1 MTPVRYVSLGILL
14 ALLCVLA
21 ATFYQFVA
29 PFMMPLFLAAVLAL
43 VSQPLHRRL
52 LARCGGRRAIAAG
65 ITTAALIAVVL
76 VPVLIGTVM
85 AASQLVSFV
94 HTYLSQ
100 QSLDQS
106 DLWNDA
112 VWPALKPAASWLQ
125 YDEVQL
131 KQELSGN
138 ADQLA
143 RKLAG
148 ATLTL
153 ASSTVGAFISL
164 TVAVGMFLIALYYF
178 LADGPQLLA
187 AAERLI
193 PVSTEHQ
200 RKLGEEF
207 AKATRAVVMAT
218 FLAAIAQGI
227 ATALA
232 LQVLGFGHFFVFLL
246 VATFT
251 ALVPVAGT
259 WMVWAPCAVWLAIQ
273 GHWGSAVGLALWGVV
288 VVGLL
293 DNVVRTYVLNSD
305 AELHPLL
312 AFISVIGA
320 LQVLGLWG
328 IFIGPIVACCLS
340 ALVKIIHQELNEV
353 LAEKRVATATATT
366 PPANGGLSSLA
377 PSANVIPQEVQG

>member
-1 MTPVRYVSLGILL
+1 MRDMLRSMTPVRYVSLGILL

-21 ATFYQFVA
+21 ATFYQFLA
-29 PFMMPLFLAAVLAL
+29 PFLMPLFLAAVLAL
-43 VSQPLHRRL
+43 VSQPLHRWVL
-52 LARCGGRRAIAAG
+52 ERCGGRKAVAAG
-65 ITTAALIAVVL
+65 VTTAALVGVVL

-94 HTYLSQ
+94 QTYLSKP
-100 QSLDQS
+100 SLDAS
-106 DLWNDA
+106 DLWND
-112 VWPALKPAASWLQ
+112 VVSPALATVANWIPG
-125 YDEVQL
+125 YDEATL
-131 KQELSGN
+131 KQELATN

-148 ATLTL
+148 TTLTL
-153 ASSTVGAFISL
+153 ASSTVGALVSL

-178 LADGPQLLA
+178 LADGPELIA

-193 PVSTEHQ
+193 PVNVDHQ
-200 RKLGEEF
+200 RQLLDEF

-218 FLAAIAQGI
+218 FFAAFAQGI

-232 LQVLGFGHFFVFLL
+232 LQMLGFGHFFVFLL

-259 WMVWAPCAVWLAIQ
+259 WMVWAPCAAWLAIQ
-273 GHWGSAVGLALWGVV
+273 GHWGSAIGLALWGIV

-293 DNVVRTYVLNSD
+293 DNAVRTYVLNSD

-312 AFISVIGA
+312 AFISVLGA

-328 IFIGPIVACCLS
+328 IFVGPIVACCLS
-340 ALVKIIHQELNEV
+340 ALVKIIRQELNEV
-353 LAEKRVATATATT
+353 LAMKKT
-366 PPANGGLSSLA
+366 
-377 PSANVIPQEVQG
+377 Q